1 MFKKIIYRYSLR
13 KRYSAILADT
23 KKHVSELSERI
34 GERSLACHDNLNA
47 AADYISET
55 FKSFGLKVC
64 EEVFTVEGKT
74 VRNIYA
80 DIAGIKSKDIILIG
94 AHYDTVENSRGA
106 NDNASG
112 ISALLE
118 ICRLM
123 SGKTPKNTLRFTAF
137 TLEEPPF
144 FSTDKMGSSVHASN
158 CCKSGKDITLMINLD
173 MLGYA
178 GMFTKQNF
186 PDDNMK
192 EIYPSRGNFL
202 SIVSLPSCV
211 KAVDIC
217 AKIFNRHSPKTII
230 SAALPASY
238 GGIAESDH
246 ISFIRN
252 GIPAVLFTDTGIL
265 RNPNY
270 HSPNDSSDT
279 INFKFLSEN
288 VYSIYKVIKELSYRN
303 LRPLRKNLFRI

>member
-1 MFKKIIYRYSLR
+1 MFKNLVYRYSLR
-13 KRYSAILADT
+13 KRYSTILADT
-23 KKHVSELSERI
+23 KRHISELSEKI
-34 GERSLACHDNLNA
+34 GERSLSNHDNLNA

-64 EEVFTVEGKT
+64 EDVYTVEGKN

-80 DIAGIKSKDIILIG
+80 EIPGAKTKDIILIG

-118 ICRLM
+118 ICRMM
-123 SGKTPKNTLRFTAF
+123 SEKKPKNTLRFTAF

-144 FSTDKMGSSVHASN
+144 FSTDKMGSAIHISN
-158 CCKSGKDITLMINLD
+158 CEKSGKDITLMINLD

-192 EIYPSRGNFL
+192 DIYPSRGNFL
-202 SIVSLPSCV
+202 SIVSLPSCI

-217 AKIFNRHSPKTII
+217 AKIFNRHAPKKII

-238 GGIAESDH
+238 GGVSESDH
-246 ISFIRN
+246 ISFIRS
-252 GIPAVLFTDTGIL
+252 GIPAVMFTDTGML

-270 HSPNDSSDT
+270 HSPNDNPDT